1 MENRGQKPYYSYFN
15 TVRNQFLPQLRMLSR
30 RGSPGKLVGSGT
42 CLSQTFFVRRHH
54 TTDIRSRN
62 APLKNEAK
70 KRLELKTY
78 TSIKTASIFV
88 NAQLLPIERILFYLL
103 QCWLCQFEEK
113 NLNDA
118 YLIYFLFVPR
128 PCAPSLENCTK

>member
-1 MENRGQKPYYSYFN
+1 MENRGQKPNYSHFN
-15 TVRNQFLPQLRMLSR
+15 TVLNQFQSQLRMLSHK
-30 RGSPGKLVGSGT
+30 GSPDKLVGSGT

-54 TTDIRSRN
+54 TTDSRSRN
-62 APLKNEAK
+62 APLKNEEEK
-70 KRLELKTY
+70 GLELKRY

-88 NAQLLPIERILFYLL
+88 NAQLLLL
-103 QCWLCQFEEK
+103 SEIFCNTGFVNLKKK

-128 PCAPSLENCTK
+128 PCAPK